1 MEIRIEPA
9 VIQSI
14 NEVMSMTN
22 VMIIMAIL
30 ISLMKENRES
40 SENTKRNVKM
50 KASNNDDN

>member
-50 KASNNDDN
+50 RASNNDDD

>member
-30 ISLMKENRES
+30 ISLMKEHGES

-50 KASNNDDN
+50 RASNNDDN

>member
-30 ISLMKENRES
+30 ISLMKEHGES
-40 SENTKRNVKM
+40 SENTKGNVKM
-50 KASNNDDN
+50 RASNNDDD